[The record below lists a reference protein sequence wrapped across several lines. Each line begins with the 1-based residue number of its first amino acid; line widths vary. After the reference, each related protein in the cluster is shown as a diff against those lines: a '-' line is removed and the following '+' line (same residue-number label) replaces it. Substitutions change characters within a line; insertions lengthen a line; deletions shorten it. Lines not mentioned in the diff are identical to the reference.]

1 MYCIMQYNI
10 LTATPSFITS
20 GLILAIYCVQ
30 YLQAI
35 PYFKNKIL
43 CYLLKPYKN
52 HIGGKYSIPNALNLE
67 KIELQIHNFPLSL
80 DLLQLFPYTRQI
92 P

>member
-1 MYCIMQYNI
+1 MQYNI

-35 PYFKNKIL
+35 PFFRNKISY
-43 CYLLKPYKN
+43 YLLKPYQT
-52 HIGGKYSIPNALNLE
+52 HMPFRGGGYSIPNALNLK
-67 KIELQIHNFPLSL
+67 KIELQIHNFALSL
-80 DLLQLFPYTRQI
+80 DLLPLFSYTTQI